1 MVLISR
7 EIGNYNI
14 AVAYIAL
21 ELYDALYLQKVTQV
35 KTHCIKKI
43 GVNCFDNDFY
53 SLKFTA
59 MGLVKEMVK
68 KLGKIL
74 CFFDLLAILGVDPCT
89 KHFKTQKLVMFVHI
103 TNQ

>member
-35 KTHCIKKI
+35 KAHCIKKI

-59 MGLVKEMVK
+59 MGMVKEMVK

-74 CFFDLLAILGVDPCT
+74 CCLICWLFWGLTPAQSIS
-89 KHFKTQKLVMFVHI
+89 KHKSWLCLFI
-103 TNQ
+103 